1 MIAIQQIKNS
11 IASFEKELIEIRHH
25 LHTYPEL
32 SFQEEKT
39 AEYLCQL
46 LSSWKIDFERNV
58 GGHGITGIIKGLNP
72 GKRVIALRADMDALP
87 ISEQNQIPYKSMN
100 KGIMH
105 ACGHDVHMTCLLG
118 VVKLLNDWKDH
129 FEGSVKFIFQPAE
142 ESLPGGSIKM
152 IEAGV
157 LENPKPGF
165 IFAQHVYPELET
177 GKVGFRS
184 GQYMA
189 SSDEINLYITG
200 KGGHAAMPQ
209 TYDNTVLAA
218 AQILIDLQ
226 KVLNQNKPETIP
238 SVLAFGKIVANGAHN
253 IIPSEV
259 RVHGTFRTFDEKWRV
274 TVHQLIKDTS
284 QKTAEKFHTQCK
296 VVIDSGYPV
305 LINNAKA
312 TALARQAAIE
322 YLGKEN
328 VVELDTRMTV
338 EDFARY
344 GQMVPACF
352 YRLGTGNHS
361 QKIAASLHTPT
372 FDVDEK
378 SISIGTGLM
387 LWISLKTLQS
397 AK

>member
-1 MIAIQQIKNS
+1 
-11 IASFEKELIEIRHH
+11 
-25 LHTYPEL
+25 
-32 SFQEEKT
+32 
-39 AEYLCQL
+39 
-46 LSSWKIDFERNV
+46 
-58 GGHGITGIIKGLNP
+58 
-72 GKRVIALRADMDALP
+72 
-87 ISEQNQIPYKSMN
+87 
-100 KGIMH
+100 
-105 ACGHDVHMTCLLG
+105 
-118 VVKLLNDWKDH
+118 
-129 FEGSVKFIFQPAE
+129 
-142 ESLPGGSIKM
+142 
-152 IEAGV
+152 
-157 LENPKPGF
+157 
-165 IFAQHVYPELET
+165 
-177 GKVGFRS
+177 
-184 GQYMA
+184 MA

-226 KVLNQNKPETIP
+226 KVLNQNKPETTP

-259 RVHGTFRTFDEKWRV
+259 RVHGTFRTFDEKWRA

-312 TALARQAAIE
+312 TALARQTAIE

-328 VVELDTRMTV
+328 VVALDTRMTV